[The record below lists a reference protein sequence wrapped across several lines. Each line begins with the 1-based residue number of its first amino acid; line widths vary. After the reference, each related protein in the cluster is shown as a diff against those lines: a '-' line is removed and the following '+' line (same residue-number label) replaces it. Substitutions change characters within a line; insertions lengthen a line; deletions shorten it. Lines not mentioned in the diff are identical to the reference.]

1 MPDPHLPH
9 RPRPAPRRASGRF
22 RVLALILAACAAA
35 CARPTP
41 APVENK
47 GMAGFT
53 APDRRPAD
61 AGAPADR
68 AAGVVV
74 RKGDTVWGIS
84 RRTGAPVRAIISAND
99 LKAPFALRP
108 GQRLAIPAA
117 RRHTVRRGETI
128 YGISRRYGVD
138 MASLVRL
145 NDLEAPYTIRPDQRL
160 RLPAG
165 ARPPAV
171 PPRDEARTPPPG
183 GKPAARGAERGA
195 GRGADGAPP
204 PRGGSLFVWPVE
216 GRIVDG
222 YGAKGGGRRNDGV
235 NIAAARGRP
244 VRAADNGVVAYA
256 GDELRGLG
264 NLLVIRHAG
273 GWITAYAHNEAL
285 LVRRGDVVKRGQVVG
300 RVGQT
305 GNVRSPQLHFEVR
318 KGTRTVDP
326 TRHLPR
332 PARISRAG

>member
-1 MPDPHLPH
+1 MT
-9 RPRPAPRRASGRF
+9 GF
-22 RVLALILAACAAA
+22 
-35 CARPTP
+35 
-41 APVENK
+41 PV
-47 GMAGFT
+47 
-53 APDRRPAD
+53 PDRRPVD
-61 AGAPADR
+61 AGSPSDRVADI
-68 AAGVVV
+68 VV
-74 RKGDTVWGIS
+74 RKGDTVWGVS
-84 RRTGAPVRAIISAND
+84 RRTGVPVRAIISAND

-108 GQRLAIPAA
+108 GQKLTIPAA

-145 NDLEAPYTIRPDQRL
+145 NELKTPYTIRPDQRL

-165 ARPPAV
+165 GRQAA
-171 PPRDEARTPPPG
+171 PPRHATRMPPG
-183 GKPAARGAERGA
+183 GGKSAVRGA
-195 GRGADGAPP
+195 GRGAGGAPP
-204 PRGGSLFVWPVE
+204 PRGGSLFVWPTE

-222 YGAKGGGRRNDGV
+222 YGAKGGGRYNDGV
-235 NIAAARGRP
+235 NIAAVRGQP

-256 GDELRGLG
+256 GSELRGLG

-285 LVRRGDVVKRGQVVG
+285 LVKRGDVVKRGQVVG

-332 PARISRAG
+332 LASGRVEPDPQPPGQILDELPGDAA